1 MRRLGALCLF
11 LGLTAPALAAEPPAA
26 EDPPSVPWYRRWFL
40 GEQPK
45 PTPPRQPQ
53 PPAAAGRDRATAG
66 PTPRESAKE
75 AAAKQFDLEQRVYLQ
90 RLQAI
95 SRIRQVAAEQ
105 NDEATLKRADDLEQ
119 QAEEIFKQR
128 TAKLMG
134 VAEREDR
141 AALERGRDDRPATAD
156 RTPPRRR
163 TTGGN
168 DR

>member
-1 MRRLGALCLF
+1 MRRLGALCLC
-11 LGLTAPALAAEPPAA
+11 LGLTAPALADPPAA
-26 EDPPSVPWYRRWFL
+26 EEPPSVPWYRWLFL
-40 GEQPK
+40 GERTPK
-45 PTPPRQPQ
+45 PPVPSPQ
-53 PPAAAGRDRATAG
+53 PPAVAASRDRAMPTA
-66 PTPRESAKE
+66 PRESAKD
-75 AAAKQFDLEQRVYLQ
+75 AAAKQYERESQVYLQ

-95 SRIRQVAAEQ
+95 SQIRKVAAEQ
-105 NDEATLKRADDLEQ
+105 NDEATLRRADDLEQ
-119 QAEEIFKQR
+119 QAEDIFKQR